1 MSAAE
6 HVESLKAKHQDLEHL
21 IVEEEGRPHPD
32 QALITQLK
40 RQKLRIKDEIAHLAH
55 AYATAARLLRAG
67 ARVVDRVLGSGI
79 PAQGWFCRP
88 GEAMARRC
96 GLTHRFYD
104 VLAHLLGVT
113 EQHHRVVAE
122 E

>member
-21 IVEEEGRPHPD
+21 ILEEEGRPHPD

-55 AYATAARLLRAG
+55 AEPTAARVFPGGRGPGSTFRVELLG
-67 ARVVDRVLGSGI
+67 PGGVVSPRR
-79 PAQGWFCRP
+79 RP
-88 GEAMARRC
+88 GPI
-96 GLTHRFYD
+96 HP
-104 VLAHLLGVT
+104 LACWF
-113 EQHHRVVAE
+113 
-122 E
+122 